1 MQDEEKTREQLIAEL
16 QDLRRQLAESEK
28 DRAEK
33 RRTERALRE
42 SEERYRML
50 AEHSPSMIFLL
61 DLHGNVLFVNGR
73 SAAELGM
80 SADDIIGLNISS
92 LFPEPTVKRHMQAI
106 RKVVQDGRMI
116 HSELVEP
123 FPTGSRWIDA
133 RISPVRDKNG
143 TIIAVLGISHDISAR
158 KQAEQALRESEE
170 KFRTLFEASTDG
182 IVIVDPE
189 SHQFRYANPAI
200 CRMLGYTE
208 EEMRAMGAAAIH
220 PNEDARRVAAALE
233 GIVRG
238 DITFLLDIPC
248 LRKDRT
254 IVYTD
259 VNAAKIAVDGRM
271 CCAGFFRDITKR
283 KEAEAERLN
292 LERQLQQARKEESL
306 ARMAGAVAHHFNNK
320 LMAVMGNLELA
331 SMAATQ
337 DRKLS
342 AHLLQARY
350 ASFQAAEMSAL
361 ILAYLG
367 QALPEAGTFDLAM
380 ACREVIETQRSFD
393 PVRVIIKLEA
403 PLCGPFI
410 KADRALGRQI
420 LSHLLINARE
430 AIGDETGNIH
440 VSVHVVNSAEMSS
453 FNIFPIDWKPERDI
467 YACIAVSDTGCGID
481 FTELDLI
488 FDPFFSTKSTG
499 RGLGLAVVLGI
510 VRSYGGAIAVESETG
525 RGSIFRVFFPIVK
538 QGLQGPSLGGDN
550 DS

>member
-1 MQDEEKTREQLIAEL
+1 MQDEEKTTEQFIAEL
-16 QDLRRQLAESEK
+16 QDLRRRLAESEEDK
-28 DRAEK
+28 AEK
-33 RRTERALRE
+33 RRAERALRE

-80 SADDIIGLNISS
+80 NAEDIIGLNISS
-92 LFPEPTVKRHMQAI
+92 LFPESTVQRHMQAI
-106 RKVVQDGRMI
+106 RKVIQDGEMI

-133 RISPVRDKNG
+133 RISPARDKNG
-143 TIIAVLGISHDISAR
+143 TIIAVLGISHDITAR
-158 KQAEQALRESEE
+158 KRAEQALRESEE

-182 IVIVDPE
+182 IVIVAPE
-189 SHQFRYANPAI
+189 SRQFRYANPAI

-208 EEMRAMGAAAIH
+208 AEMRAMGATAIH
-220 PNEDARRVAAALE
+220 PKEDAQRVEAALE

-238 DITFLLDIPC
+238 DIALLLDIPC
-248 LRKDRT
+248 LKRDGT
-254 IVYTD
+254 IVYAD
-259 VNAAKIAVDGRM
+259 VNAAKITVDGRM

-283 KEAEAERLN
+283 KEAEAERLS

-331 SMAATQ
+331 SMAAGQ

-342 AHLLQARY
+342 THLLQARY

-361 ILAYLG
+361 MLAYLG
-367 QALPEAGTFDLAM
+367 QALPEAETFDLAK
-380 ACREVIETQRSFD
+380 ACREVIEAQRSFH
-393 PVRVIIKLEA
+393 PEMVIIKLEA
-403 PLCGPFI
+403 PLRGPFI
-410 KADRALGRQI
+410 KADQALGRQI
-420 LSHLLINARE
+420 LSNLIINARE
-430 AIGDETGNIH
+430 AIGDETGDIH
-440 VSVHVVNSAEMSS
+440 VSVHVVNSAEMSA
-453 FNIFPIDWKPERDI
+453 FNIFPIDWKPERDT

-481 FTELDLI
+481 LTELDTI

-499 RGLGLAVVLGI
+499 RGLGLAVVMGI

-525 RGSIFRVFFPIVK
+525 RGSIFRVFFPIVGQRL
-538 QGLQGPSLGGDN
+538 QGLSPSSN
-550 DS
+550 SNN